1 MRRAFVPG
9 AFALAALLGS
19 TALATGPAGQK
30 SVPSNT
36 GTPAREQG
44 GDRRSGSEWFDRGME
59 LHEDERWDAAID
71 AFRKAIEAGYREE
84 VATFN
89 IACARARKGE
99 KDLAF
104 EWLDK
109 AMQGG
114 FDVHGHLDDSDL
126 DGLHS
131 DPRWTELKRKAR
143 EARAGRDLA
152 KVRRTA
158 ERFDLLVTRTPPDGR
173 ALYDVGRDLLK
184 YADYDRAARAF
195 VAAAQAGVRE
205 GTSLYNAACARA
217 LASQKAEA
225 LDLLQRALDA
235 GFDDPDH
242 LREDD
247 DLDGLRADPRFRQL
261 LKDAEELTLDGFPS
275 LGARLLRSQMVAEG
289 GGGDDPLRELSEAP
303 PRQRPRLVQPRVRE
317 PRRGKRPAGRPGL
330 PKGSRPRLPEVR
342 HDVQPRLR
350 PRAPEGE
357 GRGVRVAR
365 QGDRRRVR
373 LVPPDRGRR
382 RPLQPPPGPA
392 LREGRSESHG
402 RFRERRTRAVSSAP
416 DQHAAGSVV
425 LFSSQGLSPSPRSFP
440 LTRSMARHS
449 VPSKPRR
456 SRS

>member
-1 MRRAFVPG
+1 MLRAFVPG

-19 TALATGPAGQK
+19 TALAAGPAGQK
-30 SVPSNT
+30 SVPSNA
-36 GTPAREQG
+36 GTPVREQS
-44 GDRRSGSEWFDRGME
+44 GDRRSGSEWFERGME
-59 LHEDERWDAAID
+59 HHGDERWEAAID

-126 DGLHS
+126 DGLRT

-158 ERFDLLVTRTPPDGR
+158 ERFDLLVTRTPQNGP

-195 VAAAQAGVRE
+195 VAAAHAGVRE

-217 LASQKAEA
+217 LASQKGEA

-235 GFDDPDH
+235 GFDDADH

-247 DLDGLRADPRFRQL
+247 DLDSLRDEPRFRQL
-261 LKDAEELTLDGFPS
+261 VRNAEELTLDGFPS

-289 GGGDDPLRELSEAP
+289 EEATTRFESYLKRHPDSGRGWSNLGYAGLAAENDRQAVRAYRKALDLGYRKPATMYNLACAHARLKEKDAAFAWLDKAVEAGFSSYRRIEDDDDLFNLRRDPRFGKAVARAKVVSE
-303 PRQRPRLVQPRVRE
+303 
-317 PRRGKRPAGRPGL
+317 
-330 PKGSRPRLPEVR
+330 KG
-342 HDVQPRLR
+342 
-350 PRAPEGE
+350 APE
-357 GRGVRVAR
+357 
-365 QGDRRRVR
+365 
-373 LVPPDRGRR
+373 P
-382 RPLQPPPGPA
+382 
-392 LREGRSESHG
+392 
-402 RFRERRTRAVSSAP
+402 
-416 DQHAAGSVV
+416 
-425 LFSSQGLSPSPRSFP
+425 
-440 LTRSMARHS
+440 
-449 VPSKPRR
+449 
-456 SRS
+456 

>member
-1 MRRAFVPG
+1 MRRALVPG

-19 TALATGPAGQK
+19 TALAAGTAGQE
-30 SVPSNT
+30 SVPSAT
-36 GTPAREQG
+36 GTPAREGEQRG
-44 GDRRSGSEWFDRGME
+44 ERKSGSEWFDRGME
-59 LHEDERWDAAID
+59 LHGDERWDAAIE

-104 EWLDK
+104 EWLEK

-217 LASQKAEA
+217 LASQKVEA

-247 DLDGLRADPRFRQL
+247 DLDGLRSEPRFRQL
-261 LKDAEELTLDGFPS
+261 VKDAEELTLDGFPS
-275 LGARLLRSQMVAEG
+275 LGARLLRSQKVAEG
-289 GGGDDPLRELSEAP
+289 EEATT
-303 PRQRPRLVQPRVRE
+303 RFESYL
-317 PRRGKRPAGRPGL
+317 KRHPD
-330 PKGSRPRLPEVR
+330 S
-342 HDVQPRLR
+342 
-350 PRAPEGE
+350 
-357 GRGVRVAR
+357 GRGWSNLGYASLASENDRQAVRAYRKALDLGYRKAATMYNLACAHARLKEKDAAFSWLDKAIDAGFISYRRMEDDDDLFSLRWDPRFAKAVAR
-365 QGDRRRVR
+365 AKD
-373 LVPPDRGRR
+373 
-382 RPLQPPPGPA
+382 A
-392 LREGRSESHG
+392 SEKGAS
-402 RFRERRTRAVSSAP
+402 EP
-416 DQHAAGSVV
+416 
-425 LFSSQGLSPSPRSFP
+425 
-440 LTRSMARHS
+440 
-449 VPSKPRR
+449 
-456 SRS
+456 

>member
-19 TALATGPAGQK
+19 TALAAGPSGQTT
-30 SVPSNT
+30 VPSNT
-36 GTPAREQG
+36 GTPAREQSG
-44 GDRRSGSEWFDRGME
+44 GRRSGSEWFERGME
-59 LHEDERWDAAID
+59 HHGDARWDAAID

-89 IACARARKGE
+89 IACARARKGD

-131 DPRWTELKRKAR
+131 DPRWAELKRKAR

-217 LASQKAEA
+217 LASQKGEA

-247 DLDGLRADPRFRQL
+247 DLDGLRDEPRFRQL
-261 LKDAEELTLDGFPS
+261 VTDAEELTLDGFPS
-275 LGARLLRSQMVAEG
+275 LGARLLRSQKVAEG
-289 GGGDDPLRELSEAP
+289 EEATT
-303 PRQRPRLVQPRVRE
+303 RFESYL
-317 PRRGKRPAGRPGL
+317 KRHPD
-330 PKGSRPRLPEVR
+330 S
-342 HDVQPRLR
+342 
-350 PRAPEGE
+350 
-357 GRGVRVAR
+357 GRGWSNLGYASLAAENDRQAVRAYRKALDLGYRKSATMYNLACAHARLKEKDAAFAWLDKAIDAGFDSYRRIEDDDDLFSLRRDPRFGKAVAR
-365 QGDRRRVR
+365 
-373 LVPPDRGRR
+373 
-382 RPLQPPPGPA
+382 A
-392 LREGRSESHG
+392 K
-402 RFRERRTRAVSSAP
+402 AVSEK
-416 DQHAAGSVV
+416 G
-425 LFSSQGLSPSPRSFP
+425 
-440 LTRSMARHS
+440 
-449 VPSKPRR
+449 VPEP
-456 SRS
+456 

>member
-126 DGLHS
+126 DGLRS

-247 DLDGLRADPRFRQL
+247 DLDGLRDEPRFRQL
-261 LKDAEELTLDGFPS
+261 VKDAEELTLEGFPS

-289 GGGDDPLRELSEAP
+289 EEATTRFESYLKRHPGSGRGWSNLGYASLAAENDRQAARAYRKALDLGYRKSATMYNLACAHARLKEKDAAFAWLDKAIEAGFSSYRRIEDDDDLFNLRRDPRFGKAVARAKDISE
-303 PRQRPRLVQPRVRE
+303 
-317 PRRGKRPAGRPGL
+317 
-330 PKGSRPRLPEVR
+330 KG
-342 HDVQPRLR
+342 
-350 PRAPEGE
+350 APE
-357 GRGVRVAR
+357 
-365 QGDRRRVR
+365 
-373 LVPPDRGRR
+373 P
-382 RPLQPPPGPA
+382 
-392 LREGRSESHG
+392 
-402 RFRERRTRAVSSAP
+402 
-416 DQHAAGSVV
+416 
-425 LFSSQGLSPSPRSFP
+425 
-440 LTRSMARHS
+440 
-449 VPSKPRR
+449 
-456 SRS
+456 

>member
-225 LDLLQRALDA
+225 MDLLQRALDA

-247 DLDGLRADPRFRQL
+247 DLDGLRAEPRFQQL
-261 LKDAEELTLDGFPS
+261 LRDAEELTLDGFPS

-289 GGGDDPLRELSEAP
+289 EEATTRFESYLKRHPGSGRGWSNLGYASLAAENDRQAARAYRKALDLGYRKSATMYNLACAHARLKEKDAAFAWLDKAIEAGFSSYRRIEDDDDLFNLRRDPRFGKAVARAKDISE
-303 PRQRPRLVQPRVRE
+303 
-317 PRRGKRPAGRPGL
+317 
-330 PKGSRPRLPEVR
+330 KG
-342 HDVQPRLR
+342 
-350 PRAPEGE
+350 APE
-357 GRGVRVAR
+357 
-365 QGDRRRVR
+365 
-373 LVPPDRGRR
+373 P
-382 RPLQPPPGPA
+382 
-392 LREGRSESHG
+392 
-402 RFRERRTRAVSSAP
+402 
-416 DQHAAGSVV
+416 
-425 LFSSQGLSPSPRSFP
+425 
-440 LTRSMARHS
+440 
-449 VPSKPRR
+449 
-456 SRS
+456 

>member
-1 MRRAFVPG
+1 MTHDLPPGGPSSRNRTTFAGTMRRAFVPG

-19 TALATGPAGQK
+19 TALAAGPAGQK
-30 SVPSNT
+30 TVPPNT

-225 LDLLQRALDA
+225 MDLLQRALDA

-247 DLDGLRADPRFRQL
+247 DLDGLRAEPRFQQL
-261 LKDAEELTLDGFPS
+261 LRDAEELTLDGFPS

-289 GGGDDPLRELSEAP
+289 EEATTRFESYLKRHPGSGRGWSNLGYASLAAENDRQAARAYRKALDLGYRKSATMYNLACAHARLKEKDAAFAWLDKAIEAGFSSYRRIEDDDDLFNLRRDPRFGKAVARAKDISE
-303 PRQRPRLVQPRVRE
+303 
-317 PRRGKRPAGRPGL
+317 
-330 PKGSRPRLPEVR
+330 KG
-342 HDVQPRLR
+342 
-350 PRAPEGE
+350 APE
-357 GRGVRVAR
+357 
-365 QGDRRRVR
+365 
-373 LVPPDRGRR
+373 P
-382 RPLQPPPGPA
+382 
-392 LREGRSESHG
+392 
-402 RFRERRTRAVSSAP
+402 
-416 DQHAAGSVV
+416 
-425 LFSSQGLSPSPRSFP
+425 
-440 LTRSMARHS
+440 
-449 VPSKPRR
+449 
-456 SRS
+456 

>member
-9 AFALAALLGS
+9 TFALAALLGS

-126 DGLHS
+126 DGLRS

-225 LDLLQRALDA
+225 LDLLQRAVDA

-247 DLDGLRADPRFRQL
+247 DLDGLRDEPRFQQL
-261 LKDAEELTLDGFPS
+261 LRDAEELTLDGFPS

-289 GGGDDPLRELSEAP
+289 EEATTRFESYLKRHPGSGRGWSNLGYANLAAENDRQAARAYRKALDLGYRKSATMYNLACAHARLKEKDAAFAWLDKAIEAGFSSYRRIEDDDDLFNLRRDPRFEKAVARAKDISE
-303 PRQRPRLVQPRVRE
+303 
-317 PRRGKRPAGRPGL
+317 
-330 PKGSRPRLPEVR
+330 KG
-342 HDVQPRLR
+342 
-350 PRAPEGE
+350 APE
-357 GRGVRVAR
+357 
-365 QGDRRRVR
+365 
-373 LVPPDRGRR
+373 P
-382 RPLQPPPGPA
+382 
-392 LREGRSESHG
+392 
-402 RFRERRTRAVSSAP
+402 
-416 DQHAAGSVV
+416 
-425 LFSSQGLSPSPRSFP
+425 
-440 LTRSMARHS
+440 
-449 VPSKPRR
+449 
-456 SRS
+456 

>member
-1 MRRAFVPG
+1 MTHELPFEGSSSRSRTTFAGTMRRAFVPG

-19 TALATGPAGQK
+19 TALAAGPAGQK
-30 SVPSNT
+30 SVPSTT
-36 GTPAREQG
+36 GTPAREGERG

-59 LHEDERWDAAID
+59 FHGDERWDAAIA

-143 EARAGRDLA
+143 EARAGRDQA

-217 LASQKAEA
+217 LADQRPEA

-247 DLDGLRADPRFRQL
+247 DLDSLRAEPRFRQIV
-261 LKDAEELTLDGFPS
+261 KDAEELTLDGFPS

-289 GGGDDPLRELSEAP
+289 EEATTRFESYLKRHPDSGRAWSNLGYASLAAENDRQAVRAYRKALDLGYRKSATMYNLACAHARLKEKDAAFAWLDKAVEAGFSSYRRIEDDDDLFNLRRD
-303 PRQRPRLVQPRVRE
+303 PRF
-317 PRRGKRPAGRPGL
+317 GKA
-330 PKGSRPRLPEVR
+330 
-342 HDVQPRLR
+342 
-350 PRAPEGE
+350 
-357 GRGVRVAR
+357 VAR
-365 QGDRRRVR
+365 AKDISEKG
-373 LVPPDRGRR
+373 VPEP
-382 RPLQPPPGPA
+382 
-392 LREGRSESHG
+392 
-402 RFRERRTRAVSSAP
+402 
-416 DQHAAGSVV
+416 
-425 LFSSQGLSPSPRSFP
+425 
-440 LTRSMARHS
+440 
-449 VPSKPRR
+449 
-456 SRS
+456 